1 MHPYKWDGRVW
12 HWNGRRPATRDSRR
26 ESALRSVKQL
36 RATLTKRGMDL
47 DSLTNEQLA
56 DLGNALRAAG
66 TKLVRLAATQEE
78 TTNG

>member
-1 MHPYKWDGRVW
+1 MRHYD
-12 HWNGRRPATRDSRR
+12 GRRPATYASRR
-26 ESALRSVKQL
+26 KSALRSVNQTIAKL
-36 RATLTKRGMDL
+36 RMSDNQI

-78 TTNG
+78 TDSG